1 MGETSLGWGLLH
13 LLLAPPAIIH
23 ALLYKRDPRA
33 ALGWIGLCLLL
44 PIAGTLLYLL
54 FGINRIHTRA
64 HHLAPLHRFL
74 RIPYEQGTACR
85 EPAPVAQLP
94 PIALPL
100 RPFVAVSQRVAR
112 RPLLAG
118 NHIEVL
124 ENGEG
129 AYPAMLQA
137 IDSAR
142 ERVFLSSY
150 IFETDATGQ
159 RFIKALAHARSRG
172 VRVRVLLDAVG
183 EHYSWPPAS
192 YRLKRAGVR
201 VARFLPPRLIPP
213 TPYINL
219 RNHRKLL
226 VVDGRLGFTGGMNIG
241 DRHLIQDTPHPTRD
255 LHFRVRGPVVAELE
269 DVFREDWRFTTG
281 EALPPSPLPSPA
293 GDSHA
298 RVLVDGPNEDLDKLI
313 LTLEGAIGAARH
325 EVLAVT
331 PYFIPPPPL
340 LYALQAAALRGI
352 EVSVILPERSNL
364 PYVDWAS
371 RNLLLE
377 LLAHGVRIH
386 LQPPPFD
393 HSKLLIIDRLY
404 AHIGSANLDNR
415 SLRLNFE
422 LNVEIADPLFAARLA
437 GHTLR
442 LREAARELSAEE
454 IAARPLPQ
462 RLRDATCWLFS
473 PYL

>member
-1 MGETSLGWGLLH
+1 MGDASLGWGLLH
-13 LLLAPPAIIH
+13 LLLALPAIIH

-64 HHLAPLHRFL
+64 RHLAPLHRFL
-74 RIPYEQGTACR
+74 HIPYEQGTACR
-85 EPAPVAQLP
+85 EPAPLAQLP
-94 PIALPL
+94 PVALPL

-112 RPLLAG
+112 RPLLPG
-118 NHIEVL
+118 NRIEVL

-129 AYPAMLQA
+129 AYPAMLGA

-142 ERVFLSSY
+142 ERVFLTSY
-150 IFETDATGQ
+150 LFESDTTGRRFLDALN
-159 RFIKALAHARSRG
+159 RARQRG
-172 VRVRVLLDAVG
+172 VSVRVLVDAVG
-183 EHYSWPPAS
+183 ERYSRPRIS
-192 YRLKRAGVR
+192 RQLRQAGIP

-213 TPYINL
+213 TPYLNL

-226 VVDGRLGFTGGMNIG
+226 VIDGRIGFTGGMNIG
-241 DRHLIQDTPHPTRD
+241 DRHLLQGNPRPTRD
-255 LHFRVRGPVVAELE
+255 LHFRLRGPVVAELE

-281 EALPPSPLPSPA
+281 ETLSPSPVSSPV

-340 LYALQAAALRGI
+340 LYALQAAALRGV

-437 GHTLR
+437 GHALR
-442 LREAARELSAEE
+442 LRQAARELSTEE
-454 IAARPLPQ
+454 IAERPLPQ
-462 RLRDATCWLFS
+462 RLRDACCWLFS